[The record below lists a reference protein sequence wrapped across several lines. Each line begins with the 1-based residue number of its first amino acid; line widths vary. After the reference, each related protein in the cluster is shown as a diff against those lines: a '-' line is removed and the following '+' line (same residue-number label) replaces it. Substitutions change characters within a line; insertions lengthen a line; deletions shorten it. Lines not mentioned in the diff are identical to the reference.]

1 MTTKTQTFTR
11 AVHDGQLYITTEFK
25 GTEYCLHKF
34 DGAWG
39 VGTRRLALGR
49 YNAGGFKRFATLDA
63 LAANC
68 KAFGSAEQLAAMYF
82 GV

>member
-1 MTTKTQTFTR
+1 MKTVNQTFTR
-11 AVHDGQLYITTEFK
+11 AVHNGVLYITTAYK

-39 VGTRRLALGR
+39 VGTRRLALSR

-63 LAANC
+63 LAEGC
-68 KAFGSAEQLAAMYF
+68 KAFGTADDLARLYF

>member
-1 MTTKTQTFTR
+1 MKTATQTFTR
-11 AVHDGQLYITTEFK
+11 AVHDGVLYITTDYK
-25 GTEYCLHKF
+25 GAEYCLHKF

-39 VGTRRLALGR
+39 VGTRRLSLSR
-49 YNAGGFKRFATLDA
+49 YNAGGFKRFSTLDA

-68 KAFGSAEQLAAMYF
+68 KAFGSAEQLAALYF

>member
-39 VGTRRLALGR
+39 VGTRRLAMGR
-49 YNAGGFKRFATLDA
+49 YNVGGLAWWTGRGLAQVGPDATGRLWQ
-63 LAANC
+63 
-68 KAFGSAEQLAAMYF
+68 KP
-82 GV
+82 